1 MLRSPFL
8 FCVFLISAHG
18 MAASSVYVQRGPD
31 GSVTFGDAASMPP
44 NAILKTFKPANSYVA
59 PKQAS
64 APMQHSEALNTLNQ
78 MEQRNLKD
86 MAESRARISKLFN
99 QAAQEKNKIIHAKLL
114 SQIEVE
120 TQSSEIYAA
129 NLNQIK
135 KSKETI
141 SKEQSI

>member
-1 MLRSPFL
+1 MLRSLFL
-8 FCVFLISAHG
+8 SCLLFISAQS
-18 MAASSVYVQRGPD
+18 MAASSVYVQHGPD

-44 NAILKTFKPANSYVA
+44 KATLKIFKPANSYVA
-59 PKQAS
+59 PKQAP
-64 APMQHSEALNTLNQ
+64 APMQHSEAMDTLNQ

-86 MAESRARISKLFN
+86 MAESRARKSKLFN
-99 QAAQEKNKIIHAKLL
+99 QAAQEKNKVVHAQLL

-120 TQSSEIYAA
+120 TQSTEIYAA

-141 SKEQSI
+141 SKEQSL